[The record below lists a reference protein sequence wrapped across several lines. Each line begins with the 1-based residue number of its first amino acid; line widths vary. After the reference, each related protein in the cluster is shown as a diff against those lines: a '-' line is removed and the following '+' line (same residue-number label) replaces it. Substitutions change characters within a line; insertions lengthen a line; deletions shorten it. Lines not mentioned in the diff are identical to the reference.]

1 MTSRRSALILALS
14 LAAFGWALLVSLTGG
29 IDGRIFGVAVRARGS
44 WRPLAIGLALL
55 FVYAIVDRRRIGQ
68 RLSDPAA
75 LLERRAPWIAGAAA
89 LATTIAA
96 IRFGA
101 FVAGGS
107 DAYGY
112 LSQAYGWAS
121 GHLPRAYAIPLTLPV
136 PNSDWLQTPLGWWP
150 GRAPHTIVPSYA
162 PGLPL
167 LMAIGIRVADPL
179 GPYLVV
185 PVCSGLF
192 VWAAFALAR
201 RMADATWGLVAAL
214 LAATS
219 PIVLFMS
226 LMPMSDVPAGAAW
239 TASTAAAVTQSR
251 RGAVLSGLLAGLGVL
266 IRPNLAPLAI
276 ALLAFLLA
284 TASGTERLRRAA
296 VFCAA
301 FVPGAIAIGAL
312 NASWYGSPFL
322 SGYGNPRDL
331 YAIAN
336 IPPNLAHYLRWLWES
351 QSAFI
356 LVALASLIAL
366 ARPSPARAPIA
377 LCWGVCVVTLLCYV
391 SYERYEQWWF
401 LRFLVPGLGA
411 FFALIAVSLHII
423 ATRVTRPWGGIVAC
437 AIAALLLWR
446 AVSYATGQEMFGPFK
461 ASEHKYADA
470 GTFVARHLPADAVLF
485 SMQHSGSI
493 RYYGGR
499 QTLRYDLLD
508 RAWAP
513 RAPAE
518 IERLGLHPYLAIEDG
533 EIDDVRRAFG
543 VPRDRPL
550 PWPIVA
556 RMTASGGFSIFDL
569 ATRPAVADPQRIE
582 PGSAPAYSA
591 PLPLSIPRPSR

>member
-1 MTSRRSALILALS
+1 VSRGPTFILALS
-14 LAAFGWALLVSLTGG
+14 LGALGWALLVWLTGG
-29 IDGRIFGVAVRARGS
+29 IDGRILGVAVRARGA
-44 WRPLAIGLALL
+44 WRPLAFGLSL
-55 FVYAIVDRRRIGQ
+55 FFLYAILERQRIKQ
-68 RLSDPAA
+68 RLVDPAA
-75 LLERRAPWIAGAAA
+75 WLEQLAPWLAATAA
-89 LATTIAA
+89 LATTIVA
-96 IRFGA
+96 IRYGA

-121 GHLPRAYAIPLTLPV
+121 GHLPRAYDIPLTLPIS
-136 PNSDWLQTPLGWWP
+136 NSDWLQTPLGWWP

-167 LMAIGIRVADPL
+167 LMAIGIRLADPV

-185 PVCSGLF
+185 PICAGLF
-192 VWAAFALAR
+192 VWATFVLAR
-201 RMADATWGLVAAL
+201 RMTDATWALVAAL

-226 LMPMSDVPAGAAW
+226 LMPMSDVPAGTAW
-239 TASTAAAVTQSR
+239 TASTAAAVARSR
-251 RGAVLSGLLAGLGVL
+251 RGAVLSGLFAGLGVL

-276 ALLAFLLA
+276 PLVAFLLA
-284 TASGTERLRRAA
+284 TTQGAERWRRAA
-296 VFCAA
+296 LFCAVI
-301 FVPGAIAIGAL
+301 VPAAIAIAAL

-331 YAIAN
+331 YAMAN
-336 IPPNLAHYLRWLWES
+336 IGPNLRNYLQWLWQS
-351 QSAFI
+351 QSPFI
-356 LVALASLIAL
+356 LVVALSLIVL
-366 ARPSPARAPIA
+366 VRPSPQRQAVA
-377 LCWGVCVVTLLCYV
+377 LAWSVCVVTLLCYV

-401 LRFLVPGLGA
+401 LRFLVPGLGV
-411 FFALIAVSLHII
+411 FFAVVAVSL
-423 ATRVTRPWGGIVAC
+423 RVVAIRVPRPWGGIVAR
-437 AIAALLLWR
+437 AIAALLLWH
-446 AVSYATGQEMFGPFK
+446 AASYAAAQGMFGPFK

-470 GTFVARHLPADAVLF
+470 GAFVARQLPADAVVF
-485 SMQHSGSI
+485 AMQHSGSI

-518 IERLGLHPYLAIEDG
+518 IERIGLHPYLAIEDG
-533 EIDDVRRAFG
+533 ELDDVRTAFG

-550 PWPIVA
+550 PWPVVA
-556 RMTASGGFSIFDL
+556 RMTASGGFSVYDL
-569 ATRPAVADPQRIE
+569 AAQPAGAAPLRIE
-582 PGSAPAYSA
+582 AGSAPAYSA
-591 PLPLSIPRPSR
+591 PLQVSIQPRGR